1 MRRSLFLHVLDW
13 HAPLRLMRLRGNSI
27 PWISPDIKNLMRVRD
42 SYKKK
47 AVKNNSQIYWEKFK
61 EIRNKVNSELT
72 KAKTAFFCNKFENC
86 AQSKDMKHSWK
97 LINILLGK
105 NKKSNNISQLKCDDV
120 VILDD
125 TLKAE
130 AFNDFFVNIG
140 VNLANEIE
148 NDSLCTNFSD
158 DENYHSNYY
167 SNINFKFSE
176 ISMDDIICQL
186 RNLKI
191 SKSTG
196 IDNIPAIALKLSAE
210 VIGPSLTWIYN
221 LSIKT
226 GIYVD
231 EWKKAWVMPIFKSD
245 DRQRCENYR
254 PISILPIVSKILER
268 SVFNQIYKFLN
279 DNSLLSKHQSGFR
292 PKHSTLTTLIHMCD
306 TLYENMDNGQLSGV
320 VFLDIRKAFDSIN
333 HTILLQKMNDQFGI
347 KNVELDWFK
356 SYLTNREQACIVNGA
371 MSSPKTIVCGV
382 PQGSILGPLLF
393 LLYINDLPEC
403 LEKTSPHLYADD
415 TQISTSAKTIEELT
429 ENLNND
435 LKKVGEWLA
444 RNKLQH
450 HPTKTKLMY
459 IGSKYNTDTMT
470 YDIPVMMN
478 NQFITLAHS
487 YTCLGVKLDE
497 NLNWHEHVEMICK
510 KVGAGIGAMQR
521 IKPYVP
527 INTLH
532 TIYRA
537 LIEPYFDYCSP
548 LWDVCNQQLKDKLQK
563 FQNRAARIITGASYE
578 IRSADVLRSLAWENL
593 EIRQRTTKS
602 TLMYK
607 VLNDCAGPNLKDAL
621 MRRDLVQTSYNLRNT
636 YTDLTLAKPKREFLK
651 KSFKYSGAKLWNSLP
666 SDAKL
671 AQSIYSFKNCL
682 KDSR

>member
-1 MRRSLFLHVLDW
+1 
-13 HAPLRLMRLRGNSI
+13 MRLRGNSN
-27 PWISPDIKNLMRVRD
+27 PWISPDIKNLMRVSD

-47 AVKNNSQIYWEKFK
+47 AVKNNSQIHWEKFK

-72 KAKTAFFCNKFENC
+72 KAKTACFCNKFENC

-120 VILDD
+120 VISDD

-148 NDSLCTNFSD
+148 NDSLCTNFPD

-176 ISMDDIICQL
+176 IGMDDIICQL

-221 LSIKT
+221 LSIET

-245 DRQRCENYR
+245 DRKRCENYR
-254 PISILPIVSKILER
+254 LISILPIVSKILER

-292 PKHSTLTTLIHMCD
+292 PKHSTLTTLIQMCD

-320 VFLDIRKAFDSIN
+320 VFLDIRKAFDSID

-382 PQGSILGPLLF
+382 PQGSILGLLLF

-435 LKKVGEWLA
+435 LKKVVS
-444 RNKLQH
+444 
-450 HPTKTKLMY
+450 LMV
-459 IGSKYNTDTMT
+459 D
-470 YDIPVMMN
+470 D
-478 NQFITLAHS
+478 
-487 YTCLGVKLDE
+487 
-497 NLNWHEHVEMICK
+497 
-510 KVGAGIGAMQR
+510 
-521 IKPYVP
+521 IKPVNP
-527 INTLH
+527 EDNL
-532 TIYRA
+532 
-537 LIEPYFDYCSP
+537 L
-548 LWDVCNQQLKDKLQK
+548 VK
-563 FQNRAARIITGASYE
+563 FADDMTV
-578 IRSADVLRSLAWENL
+578 SAPV
-593 EIRQRTTKS
+593 KS
-602 TLMYK
+602 TGDSATAEVNNIDNWAKNNSGHY
-607 VLNDCAGPNLKDAL
+607 VNHARPISAL
-621 MRRDLVQTSYNLRNT
+621 RHHHRGEGV
-636 YTDLTLAKPKREFLK
+636 
-651 KSFKYSGAKLWNSLP
+651 
-666 SDAKL
+666 
-671 AQSIYSFKNCL
+671 IY
-682 KDSR
+682 

>member
-1 MRRSLFLHVLDW
+1 
-13 HAPLRLMRLRGNSI
+13 MRLRGNSI

-120 VILDD
+120 VISDD

-444 RNKLQH
+444 
-450 HPTKTKLMY
+450 
-459 IGSKYNTDTMT
+459 
-470 YDIPVMMN
+470 
-478 NQFITLAHS
+478 
-487 YTCLGVKLDE
+487 
-497 NLNWHEHVEMICK
+497 
-510 KVGAGIGAMQR
+510 
-521 IKPYVP
+521 
-527 INTLH
+527 
-532 TIYRA
+532 
-537 LIEPYFDYCSP
+537 
-548 LWDVCNQQLKDKLQK
+548 
-563 FQNRAARIITGASYE
+563 
-578 IRSADVLRSLAWENL
+578 
-593 EIRQRTTKS
+593 
-602 TLMYK
+602 
-607 VLNDCAGPNLKDAL
+607 
-621 MRRDLVQTSYNLRNT
+621 
-636 YTDLTLAKPKREFLK
+636 
-651 KSFKYSGAKLWNSLP
+651 
-666 SDAKL
+666 
-671 AQSIYSFKNCL
+671 
-682 KDSR
+682 

>member
-1 MRRSLFLHVLDW
+1 MGDLNCDTIKCPPEAHTRRLQFLSSLYQYRQLINEPTRVTRTSATLIDLILTNKEENISKSGVIHLGISDHSLVFAVRKYCVTKSRQKTRYARNFKRFNANNFLNDLSQ
-13 HAPLRLMRLRGNSI
+13 M
-27 PWISPDIKNLMRVRD
+27 PWEKNLMRVRD
-42 SYKKK
+42 SYKKM

-61 EIRNKVNSELT
+61 ETRNKVNSELT

-105 NKKSNNISQLKCDDV
+105 NKKSNNISQLKRDDV
-120 VILDD
+120 VISDD

-140 VNLANEIE
+140 VNLANEME
-148 NDSLCTNFSD
+148 HDSPCTNFSD

-231 EWKKAWVMPIFKSD
+231 EWKKAWVIPIFKSD

-292 PKHSTLTTLIHMCD
+292 PKHSTLTTLIQMCD

-320 VFLDIRKAFDSIN
+320 VFLDIRKAFDSID

-393 LLYINDLPEC
+393 LLYI
-403 LEKTSPHLYADD
+403 
-415 TQISTSAKTIEELT
+415 I
-429 ENLNND
+429 
-435 LKKVGEWLA
+435 
-444 RNKLQH
+444 
-450 HPTKTKLMY
+450 
-459 IGSKYNTDTMT
+459 
-470 YDIPVMMN
+470 
-478 NQFITLAHS
+478 ITLAGIVM
-487 YTCLGVKLDE
+487 YF
-497 NLNWHEHVEMICK
+497 
-510 KVGAGIGAMQR
+510 AGYNEQISGLKYILARR
-521 IKPYVP
+521 I
-527 INTLH
+527 
-532 TIYRA
+532 
-537 LIEPYFDYCSP
+537 
-548 LWDVCNQQLKDKLQK
+548 W
-563 FQNRAARIITGASYE
+563 
-578 IRSADVLRSLAWENL
+578 
-593 EIRQRTTKS
+593 
-602 TLMYK
+602 
-607 VLNDCAGPNLKDAL
+607 
-621 MRRDLVQTSYNLRNT
+621 
-636 YTDLTLAKPKREFLK
+636 
-651 KSFKYSGAKLWNSLP
+651 
-666 SDAKL
+666 
-671 AQSIYSFKNCL
+671 NCL
-682 KDSR
+682 LPPAIVLS

>member
-1 MRRSLFLHVLDW
+1 
-13 HAPLRLMRLRGNSI
+13 
-27 PWISPDIKNLMRVRD
+27 
-42 SYKKK
+42 
-47 AVKNNSQIYWEKFK
+47 
-61 EIRNKVNSELT
+61 
-72 KAKTAFFCNKFENC
+72 
-86 AQSKDMKHSWK
+86 MKHSWK

-105 NKKSNNISQLKCDDV
+105 NKKSNNISQLKRDDV
-120 VILDD
+120 VISDD

-148 NDSLCTNFSD
+148 NDSPCTNFSD

-231 EWKKAWVMPIFKSD
+231 EWKKAWVIPIFKSD

-254 PISILPIVSKILER
+254 SILPIVSKILER

-292 PKHSTLTTLIHMCD
+292 PKHSTLTTLIQMCD
-306 TLYENMDNGQLSGV
+306 TLYENTDNGQLSGV
-320 VFLDIRKAFDSIN
+320 VFLDIRKAFDSID

-415 TQISTSAKTIEELT
+415 SQISTSAKTIEELT

-497 NLNWHEHVEMICK
+497 NLN
-510 KVGAGIGAMQR
+510 
-521 IKPYVP
+521 
-527 INTLH
+527 
-532 TIYRA
+532 
-537 LIEPYFDYCSP
+537 
-548 LWDVCNQQLKDKLQK
+548 
-563 FQNRAARIITGASYE
+563 
-578 IRSADVLRSLAWENL
+578 
-593 EIRQRTTKS
+593 
-602 TLMYK
+602 
-607 VLNDCAGPNLKDAL
+607 
-621 MRRDLVQTSYNLRNT
+621 
-636 YTDLTLAKPKREFLK
+636 
-651 KSFKYSGAKLWNSLP
+651 
-666 SDAKL
+666 
-671 AQSIYSFKNCL
+671 
-682 KDSR
+682 

>member
-1 MRRSLFLHVLDW
+1 
-13 HAPLRLMRLRGNSI
+13 
-27 PWISPDIKNLMRVRD
+27 
-42 SYKKK
+42 
-47 AVKNNSQIYWEKFK
+47 
-61 EIRNKVNSELT
+61 
-72 KAKTAFFCNKFENC
+72 
-86 AQSKDMKHSWK
+86 
-97 LINILLGK
+97 
-105 NKKSNNISQLKCDDV
+105 
-120 VILDD
+120 
-125 TLKAE
+125 
-130 AFNDFFVNIG
+130 
-140 VNLANEIE
+140 
-148 NDSLCTNFSD
+148 
-158 DENYHSNYY
+158 
-167 SNINFKFSE
+167 
-176 ISMDDIICQL
+176 MDDIICQL

-320 VFLDIRKAFDSIN
+320 VFLDIRKAFDSID

-435 LKKVGEWLA
+435 LKKSVSGL
-444 RNKLQH
+444 
-450 HPTKTKLMY
+450 
-459 IGSKYNTDTMT
+459 
-470 YDIPVMMN
+470 
-478 NQFITLAHS
+478 
-487 YTCLGVKLDE
+487 
-497 NLNWHEHVEMICK
+497 
-510 KVGAGIGAMQR
+510 
-521 IKPYVP
+521 
-527 INTLH
+527 
-532 TIYRA
+532 
-537 LIEPYFDYCSP
+537 
-548 LWDVCNQQLKDKLQK
+548 
-563 FQNRAARIITGASYE
+563 
-578 IRSADVLRSLAWENL
+578 L
-593 EIRQRTTKS
+593 EINCNTTQ
-602 TLMYK
+602 LR
-607 VLNDCAGPNLKDAL
+607 PN
-621 MRRDLVQTSYNLRNT
+621 
-636 YTDLTLAKPKREFLK
+636 
-651 KSFKYSGAKLWNSLP
+651 
-666 SDAKL
+666 
-671 AQSIYSFKNCL
+671 
-682 KDSR
+682 